1 MTLLGPSAPG
11 MAFMMKKK
19 KYKFNVEVQ
28 LQDLVEV
35 ALVNEVLF
43 AKVRLLD
50 GGSFQEYS
58 SREQVLNHRVEW
70 NRSFEFLCKMSANAS
85 TGVLD
90 PCYLRI
96 SIRKE
101 MKGGRSYFK
110 LGFIDINL
118 AEFAGAGLTSRRF
131 LLEGYD
137 SRHRL
142 DNSMLRV
149 SIKMHMLS
157 GDILF
162 KA

>member
-1 MTLLGPSAPG
+1 
-11 MAFMMKKK
+11 MK
-19 KYKFNVEVQ
+19 FIHIHVISEEV
-28 LQDLVEV
+28 
-35 ALVNEVLF
+35 
-43 AKVRLLD
+43 R
-50 GGSFQEYS
+50 
-58 SREQVLNHRVEW
+58 NHRVEW
-70 NRSFEFLCKMSANAS
+70 NRSFEFPCKMSANAS

-90 PCYLRI
+90 PCHLRI

-101 MKGGRSYFK
+101 MKGGRSYYK
-110 LGFIDINL
+110 LGFIDLNL

-137 SRHRL
+137 ARHRL